1 MIIIH
6 SYHLIS
12 LSFLILTYFIIF
24 TPLTSPHSRS
34 DDHHFIFLQQT
45 NKMQR
50 KHIKRSSL
58 PRRSLTIILS
68 FFIFSLIVLS
78 DFWVIIEFVSK
89 EISTRVGLI
98 SMGKCHPPKFS
109 DGDKRPSVLSC
120 FLLLG
125 PQIWTSPKIH
135 PRACVQDGNEGRGS
149 SQSHKKTEHGHRN
162 SGQQGTKHVF
172 VSKLL
177 AS

>member
-1 MIIIH
+1 MEKWKLAGWWQVAPAQLVNLRWAAI
-6 SYHLIS
+6 SEGKTRLGCNYHIAPPPN
-12 LSFLILTYFIIF
+12 FT
-24 TPLTSPHSRS
+24 TPLNSHPE
-34 DDHHFIFLQQT
+34 DHHPYL
-45 NKMQR
+45 
-50 KHIKRSSL
+50 
-58 PRRSLTIILS
+58 
-68 FFIFSLIVLS
+68 IFSFIVLS
-78 DFWVIIEFVSK
+78 VFWVIIEFVSK

-120 FLLLG
+120 FLLLA

-135 PRACVQDGNEGRGS
+135 PRACIQDGNEGRGS
-149 SQSHKKTEHGHRN
+149 SLSHKKTEHGHRN